1 MKPIKPHSTADII
14 NGRQCMEIL
23 HIASKTLFVCMRRR
37 GDIPFHTYGKGRSK
51 RVFYYRSEIEA
62 LLRPAHL
69 NLPSNSKAHSESINT
84 ETMSSLQ
91 IAELTGKQHKS
102 ILRDIRILLEQGV
115 TQHNF
120 VPSEY
125 KDATGRTLPCYNLTK
140 KGCLILASGYN
151 AILREKIIDFVE
163 NPEKTDETTCNPTY
177 QQEGKTDIQIF
188 KNSTFGNVR
197 ATLID
202 NEPYFIAKD
211 VCNVLQ
217 LTDVSKSV
225 ERLDEDEKLIRKVFV
240 SGQNREVIMVN
251 ESGLYNLIFRSNKS
265 EAKAFRKWVTSEVLP
280 SIRKTGTYT
289 TALPRTYAEAL
300 RQLADTVEAKT
311 TIREIPNPIKT
322 SGTAIVPTAY
332 PCRVSRMAQILQEC
346 GIRIGRNSLFAWLR
360 TNGYLYMQGD
370 DYNLPTPKAVQMG
383 LFEVKHTVID
393 KPDGNIAIASV
404 VKVTAAGQLHF
415 LEQFL
420 GNKVS

>member
-23 HIASKTLFVCMRRR
+23 HIASRTLFICMRRR
-37 GDIPFHTYGKGRSK
+37 GDIPFHTYGKGDSK

-69 NLPSNSKAHSESINT
+69 NLPSNNKTHGEPTNA

-125 KDATGRTLPCYNLTK
+125 KDTTGRTLPCYNLTK

-151 AILREKIIDFVE
+151 AILREKIIDRLE
-163 NPEKTDETTCNPTY
+163 ELETEKRN
-177 QQEGKTDIQIF
+177 G
-188 KNSTFGNVR
+188 G
-197 ATLID
+197 
-202 NEPYFIAKD
+202 
-211 VCNVLQ
+211 
-217 LTDVSKSV
+217 
-225 ERLDEDEKLIRKVFV
+225 
-240 SGQNREVIMVN
+240 
-251 ESGLYNLIFRSNKS
+251 FRI
-265 EAKAFRKWVTSEVLP
+265 P
-280 SIRKTGTYT
+280 Q
-289 TALPRTYAEAL
+289 TYAEAL
-300 RQLADTVEAKT
+300 KLAADQTARVEQLQRQNSLPYPVKA
-311 TIREIPNPIKT
+311 I
-322 SGTAIVPTAY
+322 GTAIVPTAY
-332 PCRVSRMAQILQEC
+332 PCKVSQMARMLQAC

-360 TNGYLYMQGD
+360 ANGYLHMQGD

-415 LEQFL
+415 LERFL

>member
-37 GDIPFHTYGKGRSK
+37 GDIPFHTYGDGRSK

-69 NLPSNSKAHSESINT
+69 NLPSNNKTHDEPTNA

-91 IAELTGKQHKS
+91 IAELTGKRHDA
-102 ILRDIRILLEQGV
+102 ILRDIRNLLEQGV
-115 TQHNF
+115 NAHNF
-120 VPSEY
+120 VAVEY
-125 KDATGRTLPCYNLTK
+125 TDAKGEKRPCYNLTK

-151 AILREKIIDFVE
+151 AILREKIIDRLE
-163 NPEKTDETTCNPTY
+163 ELETEKRN
-177 QQEGKTDIQIF
+177 G
-188 KNSTFGNVR
+188 G
-197 ATLID
+197 
-202 NEPYFIAKD
+202 
-211 VCNVLQ
+211 
-217 LTDVSKSV
+217 
-225 ERLDEDEKLIRKVFV
+225 
-240 SGQNREVIMVN
+240 
-251 ESGLYNLIFRSNKS
+251 FRI
-265 EAKAFRKWVTSEVLP
+265 P
-280 SIRKTGTYT
+280 Q
-289 TALPRTYAEAL
+289 TYAEAL
-300 RQLADTVEAKT
+300 KLAADQTARVEQLQRQNSL
-311 TIREIPNPIKT
+311 PNPVKAI
-322 SGTAIVPTAY
+322 GTAIVPTAY
-332 PCRVSRMAQILQEC
+332 PCKVSQMARMLQAC

-360 TNGYLYMQGD
+360 ANGYLHMQGD

-415 LEQFL
+415 LERFL